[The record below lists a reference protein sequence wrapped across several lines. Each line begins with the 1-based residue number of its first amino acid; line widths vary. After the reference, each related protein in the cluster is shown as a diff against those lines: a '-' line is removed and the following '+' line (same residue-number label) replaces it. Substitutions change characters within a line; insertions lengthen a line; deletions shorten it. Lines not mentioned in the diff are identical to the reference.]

1 MDDGQVNR
9 ISKAL
14 QDSAKS
20 IQGINDKFDTV
31 DEHWRGLQDF
41 NGKINHRVENALTSF
56 KRLDDTINDRVTL
69 ALDSVTHATDDLTQV
84 VQSMVLMLQEF
95 DVGREMNQLPKAV
108 IPLMIPL
115 IILMIELAVANAYLG
130 ILLTRFPDVSEEYS
144 TYLLAN
150 AGTVMMGLTVSL
162 VWLGL
167 YRGRLSYKT
176 RNRRAKMAAEKEVE
190 SFEISEEGSESE
202 PPTPPADAQS
212 SGQNSD
218 DLRQEVDKDQDET
231 NSDQFIRNVSA
242 SSLGSA
248 SVDELRVAL
257 ARAEEALVEDDEV
270 DVFSSRYARPQS
282 EVQSISG
289 HGRFRDAVHAEGVR
303 RRPTRPS
310 PGGEWAPSAARAPH
324 GSIGVRRQDAPEQAN
339 TRSVPSL
346 RASGAPAVAPQGQ
359 SKPRKR
365 VEITL
370 DGMLNAEVLWNSGVG
385 RGTGGPPVGIPT
397 SSGVS
402 PQAIGAAEETSSPTG
417 ERASGSFLKGSNW
430 L

>member
-1 MDDGQVNR
+1 MGVVHSMDDGQVNR

-31 DEHWRGLQDF
+31 DEQWKGLQDF

-56 KRLDDTINDRVTL
+56 KRLDDTINDKVTL

-167 YRGRLSYKT
+167 YRCRLSYKTRRLSYKT
-176 RNRRAKMAAEKEVE
+176 RNRQAKMAAEKEVD
-190 SFEISEEGSESE
+190 SFEISEESSESE
-202 PPTPPADAQS
+202 PRTPPADAQYPS
-212 SGQNSD
+212 QNSND
-218 DLRQEVDKDQDET
+218 VRQDET
-231 NSDQFIRNVSA
+231 NSDPFSRKVSPA
-242 SSLGSA
+242 SLGTA
-248 SVDELRVAL
+248 CVDELRAAL
-257 ARAEEALVEDDEV
+257 ARAEEEAMVEDDEV
-270 DVFSSRYARPQS
+270 DVFSARCARSQS
-282 EVQSISG
+282 EVQSISE
-289 HGRFRDAVHAEGVR
+289 HGRFRSAVHAEGVR
-303 RRPTRPS
+303 RRPTRPP
-310 PGGEWAPSAARAPH
+310 PGGEWAPSTARAPQ

-339 TRSVPSL
+339 IRFVPSL
-346 RASGAPAVAPQGQ
+346 RASVAPAVAPQGQ

-365 VEITL
+365 VELTW
-370 DGMLNAEVLWNSGVG
+370 DGMLNAEVLWNTGVG

-402 PQAIGAAEETSSPTG
+402 PQAIGAAEETSSPKG
-417 ERASGSFLKGSNW
+417 E
-430 L
+430 